1 MTIDGEKMIVKNI
14 DLYNRVLEAKM
25 KGDAVIE
32 GTFKHINN
40 QAFTISTKDQTKTL
54 MNYMDNKRWI
64 LADIIHTLAFGHYR
78 LVDQYRQVVVFTL
91 VGTGLS

>member
-40 QAFTISTKDQTKTL
+40 QAFTISTKDQTRTL
-54 MNYMDNKRWI
+54 MNYVDNKRWI
-64 LADIIHTLAFGHYR
+64 LADIIYTLAFGHYR
-78 LVDQYRQVVVFTL
+78 LVDQ
-91 VGTGLS
+91 

>member
-40 QAFTISTKDQTKTL
+40 QAFTISTKDQTKAL
-54 MNYMDNKRWI
+54 MN
-64 LADIIHTLAFGHYR
+64 
-78 LVDQYRQVVVFTL
+78 
-91 VGTGLS
+91 